1 MRSCVT
7 SEFNSSEKIHIL
19 NRSTLEVATVAHRYL
34 ILNFD
39 EAEHTTREV
48 SALQERALQERAL
61 QESALQKRSRLRVL
75 QRLRHQSYQT
85 MAATQAQVQEAIA
98 AALEANRAAR
108 VAAVSVKLPPQYDR

>member
-1 MRSCVT
+1 M
-7 SEFNSSEKIHIL
+7 
-19 NRSTLEVATVAHRYL
+19 

-39 EAEHTTREV
+39 EAEHTSREV
-48 SALQERALQERAL
+48 SALQERALQER
-61 QESALQKRSRLRVL
+61 ALQKRSRLRVL

>member
-61 QESALQKRSRLRVL
+61 QERALQESALQKRSRPRVL
-75 QRLRHQSYQT
+75 QHLSH
-85 MAATQAQVQEAIA
+85 QVQLI
-98 AALEANRAAR
+98 LVLSNHG
-108 VAAVSVKLPPQYDR
+108 SNSGTSPGSHSSCP

>member
-1 MRSCVT
+1 M
-7 SEFNSSEKIHIL
+7 K
-19 NRSTLEVATVAHRYL
+19 VAHRYL

-39 EAEHTTREV
+39 KAEHTTREV

-61 QESALQKRSRLRVL
+61 QKQSRLCVL